1 MSQKKNL
8 ALHLGTHKSASTYL
22 IRSLH
27 DNRELLEKNGVALIT
42 PKPLRLKY
50 GITSLVNKTH
60 FETRGYANNAKK
72 IKNLFKDIIEEHD
85 SERLI
90 ISEENFLGF
99 CGQWNGSDEIYPQ
112 ADKNLKLISE
122 ALSEFDTEI
131 FLCIRNLKSFLP
143 SAYCEYL
150 RHTGYVVSFADF
162 IKNYDFSKVNW
173 YNFVMRIATAFPSS
187 HLKVWDFDS
196 NFNPVTSQL
205 IIKKLCGQNS
215 MPYITLR
222 EKPVRK
228 GINCN
233 GINLLVGSFGK
244 LTIEEWAD
252 LRKFVDGNDLWTMG
266 KKFMP
271 WSSIEVAFFD
281 QKHEISLNQI
291 ANAGGNIELIR

>member
-1 MSQKKNL
+1 MRQKKNV
-8 ALHLGTHKSASTYL
+8 ALHLGIHKSASTYL
-22 IRSLH
+22 VHSLQ
-27 DNRELLEKNGVALIT
+27 DNRVLLEKHGVGLVT
-42 PKPLRLKY
+42 PKPLRHKY
-50 GITSLVNKTH
+50 GITRLVNT
-60 FETRGYANNAKK
+60 TRINDKDYEGNTKK
-72 IKNLFKDIIEEHD
+72 IKSLFADIIKEHD
-85 SERLI
+85 FERLVI
-90 ISEENFLGF
+90 TEENFLGF
-99 CGQWNGSDEIYPQ
+99 CGQLNGSDEIYPR
-112 ADKNLKLISE
+112 ADKNLNLISE

-131 FLCIRNLKSFLP
+131 FMCIRNLKSFLP

-150 RHTGYVVSFADF
+150 RHARCVVPFNEF
-162 IKNYDFSKVNW
+162 IKNYDFSKVGW
-173 YNFVMRIATAFPSS
+173 CNFVKRVAAAFPKCQV
-187 HLKVWDFDS
+187 KVWDFDS

-205 IIKKLCGQNS
+205 IIKKLCGHNS
-215 MPYITLR
+215 MPHITLR

-271 WSSIEVAFFD
+271 WSSMEVAFFD